1 MNVNGITSGINAYQA
16 AAKTQPKKGTDD
28 TVKKTDVPTT
38 DGKGVVLELSEEGKK
53 VYTPNTALVNQ
64 LKADQAKFHENFRN
78 MVLDMMSKQGSV
90 YGQANDIWKF
100 LASGDFTVDPQTKL
114 EAQQAISE
122 DGYWGVKQTSQRIFD
137 FANALTGGDPEKMAE
152 MKDAFLEGFEKA
164 KEMWGGELPDI
175 SQKTYDAVLAKFDE
189 VLKTTDEAMA

>member
-1 MNVNGITSGINAYQA
+1 MNVNGITSGISAYQA

>member
-1 MNVNGITSGINAYQA
+1 MNVNGITSGISAYQA
-16 AAKTQPKKGTDD
+16 MAKSQPKSSTEDA
-28 TVKKTDVPTT
+28 VKKSEVSTAESS
-38 DGKGVVLELSEEGKK
+38 GVVLELSEESKK

-78 MVLDMMSKQGSV
+78 MVLEMMSKQGSV

-100 LASGDFTVDPQTKL
+100 LASGEFTVDAQTKL
-114 EAQQAISE
+114 EAQEAISE

-152 MKDAFLEGFEKA
+152 MKEAFLEGFEKA
-164 KEMWGGELPDI
+164 KKMWGGELPEI

-189 VLKTTDEAMA
+189 VLTTTDEAMA

>member
-1 MNVNGITSGINAYQA
+1 MNVNGITSGISAYQA

-28 TVKKTDVPTT
+28 TVKKADIPTT

>member
-1 MNVNGITSGINAYQA
+1 MNVNGITNGISAYQA

-28 TVKKTDVPTT
+28 TIKKTDVPTT

>member
-1 MNVNGITSGINAYQA
+1 MNVNGITSGISAYQA
-16 AAKTQPKKGTDD
+16 VAKTQPKKGTDD

>member
-1 MNVNGITSGINAYQA
+1 MNVNGITSGISAYQA
-16 AAKTQPKKGTDD
+16 AAKTQPKKGNYE
-28 TVKKTDVPTT
+28 VAKKTDAPAAE
-38 DGKGVVLELSEEGKK
+38 GSGVVLELSEESKK
-53 VYTPNTALVNQ
+53 VYPPNTALVNQ
-64 LKADQAKFHENFRN
+64 LKADQAKFHQNFKN
-78 MVLDMMSKQGSV
+78 MVLEMMSKQGSV

-100 LASGDFTVDPQTKL
+100 LASGEFTVDAQTKL
-114 EAQQAISE
+114 EAQEAISE

-137 FANALTGGDPEKMAE
+137 FANALTGGDPEKMAK

>member
-1 MNVNGITSGINAYQA
+1 MNVNGITNGISAYQA

-28 TVKKTDVPTT
+28 TIKKTDVPTT

-64 LKADQAKFHENFRN
+64 LKADQAKFHENFRS
-78 MVLDMMSKQGSV
+78 MVLDMMSKQGGV